1 MKIDGERQVELPV
14 ALRTLPHAV
23 AIEELAAGEHGIE
36 ATPALFRGS
45 FAGATRFMCP
55 AGETR
60 FIALELSPDDTKGVT
75 VWRRH
80 LFANFVV
87 STEVPESLRTLP
99 LLIWGNGQWLVE
111 QEPGR

>member
-1 MKIDGERQVELPV
+1 VVVGCAPSQWCFARLKIDGNQQVDSPV
-14 ALRTLPHAV
+14 ALTGLPFAV
-23 AIEELAAGEHGIE
+23 AVQE
-36 ATPALFRGS
+36 FV
-45 FAGATRFMCP
+45 

-80 LFANFVV
+80 LFATLTV
-87 STEVPESLRTLP
+87 SAEMPAALRSQP
-99 LLIWGNGQWLVE
+99 LLIWGNGQWLVP